1 MRPHTPRNVLQL
13 QIAPDW
19 DAVKATWDASLA
31 MLRESGLDDDQAY
44 ALSMVSQ
51 ELLENAVKYG
61 SFRGQDAVDFEIRVS
76 DEYVTVE
83 VRSPVD
89 QRGESALRE
98 FDQMVQWVR
107 SFADPFEAYVERM
120 RVVSS
125 QPYAAGKS
133 GLGLARIAYEGR
145 CLLDF
150 YVDDSSTLAVSA
162 VYRRAA

>member
-1 MRPHTPRNVLQL
+1 MRPHAPRNVLQL
-13 QIAPDW
+13 RIAPDW
-19 DAVKATWDASLA
+19 DAIKATWDACLA
-31 MLRESGLDDDQAY
+31 MLRESGLDNDQAY

-61 SFRGQDAVDFEIRVS
+61 TFGGGDAVAFEIRVS
-76 DEYVTVE
+76 DDYVTVE
-83 VRSPVD
+83 VRSPVGKS
-89 QRGESALRE
+89 GEIALRE
-98 FDQMVQWVR
+98 FDHMVQWVR

-120 RVVSS
+120 RAVSS

-150 YVDDSSTLAVSA
+150 YVDDSNTLAVSA

>member
-1 MRPHTPRNVLQL
+1 M
-13 QIAPDW
+13 
-19 DAVKATWDASLA
+19 KATWDASQA
-31 MLRESGLDDDQAY
+31 MLRESGLANDDAY

-61 SFRGQDAVDFEIRVS
+61 SFASGDAVSFEIRVS
-76 DEYVTVE
+76 DEYVTIE
-83 VRSPVD
+83 VRSPVGET
-89 QRGESALRE
+89 GESALRE

-120 RVVSS
+120 RAVSS

-150 YVDDSSTLAVSA
+150 YVDESSTLAVSA
-162 VYRRAA
+162 VFRRAA

>member
-1 MRPHTPRNVLQL
+1 
-13 QIAPDW
+13 
-19 DAVKATWDASLA
+19 
-31 MLRESGLDDDQAY
+31 
-44 ALSMVSQ
+44 
-51 ELLENAVKYG
+51 
-61 SFRGQDAVDFEIRVS
+61 
-76 DEYVTVE
+76 
-83 VRSPVD
+83 
-89 QRGESALRE
+89 
-98 FDQMVQWVR
+98 
-107 SFADPFEAYVERM
+107 M

>member
-1 MRPHTPRNVLQL
+1 MRPHAPRNVLQL
-13 QIAPDW
+13 RISPDW
-19 DAVKATWDASLA
+19 DTVKATWDASQA
-31 MLRESGLDDDQAY
+31 MLRESGLDNDDAY

-61 SFRGQDAVDFEIRVS
+61 KFERGDAVAFEIRVS
-76 DEYVTVE
+76 DEFVTIE
-83 VRSPVD
+83 VRSPVSES
-89 QRGESALRE
+89 GESALRE
-98 FDQMVQWVR
+98 FDHMVQWVR

-120 RVVSS
+120 RAVSS

-162 VYRRAA
+162 VFRRAA